1 MTNASGTNLGEHSES
16 ASTRPTDEP
25 RKRGRFIVLEGG
37 EGAGKSTNARYIKSW
52 LEARG
57 RKCIVTRE
65 PGGSPLAESIRE
77 LVLGWKGEM
86 PAQTE
91 LLLMFAARS
100 AHLASTIEPAL
111 SMGTDVICDR
121 FVDSTYAYQGA
132 GRGIP
137 AAEIN
142 ALEQMVVRDWQP
154 DLVILF
160 DLEPKAGLARTQE
173 RGEQNRFEA
182 EHLEFQ
188 HRVRKIFLER
198 ARRGAHRYSI
208 VDAGR
213 GLVEVQAD
221 LARILE
227 QRL

>member
-1 MTNASGTNLGEHSES
+1 M
-16 ASTRPTDEP
+16 
-25 RKRGRFIVLEGG
+25 KGRFIVLEGG
-37 EGAGKSTNARYIKSW
+37 EGAGKSTNARYIQSW
-52 LEARG
+52 LETRG

-77 LVLGWKGEM
+77 LVLNWKGAV

-100 AHLASTIEPAL
+100 AHLVSTIEPAL
-111 SMGTDVICDR
+111 REGVDVICDR

-137 AAEIN
+137 AAEIS
-142 ALEQMVVRDWQP
+142 ALEKMVVRDCQP
-154 DLVILF
+154 DLVIVF
-160 DLEPKAGLARTQE
+160 DLEPKTGLARTHE

-188 HRVRKIFLER
+188 HRVRQIFLER
-198 ARRGAHRYSI
+198 ARRDTRRYSI

-213 GLVEVQAD
+213 SLVDVQAD
-221 LARILE
+221 LEKLLGR
-227 QRL
+227 RL